1 MASRFWLADHIV
13 RLFDSHLFIS
23 LFQRNKI
30 HFSAANSPF
39 WPAKRATIPDKVMM
53 IDVLSILR
61 RNEKRGGDL
70 EEISRST
77 ALHFCS
83 RQNCQTVAFTEGYD
97 IGEQDIELEKTEVGS
112 IWLLK
117 RWDTSRHGKCLYPS
131 GHILSY
137 RTSRQN
143 KLITFL
149 CRSTTED
156 FQQNLQDLER
166 KVFLVWY
173 SLKTKNGCKE
183 GENWRK
189 KKTFERRRKSIFI
202 SLLKTKSRINFFS
215 NKKKSGEFHL
225 YKEDSFTT
233 SVWFIRSLLLCS
245 FFFGD

>member
-1 MASRFWLADHIV
+1 MASRFRLADYIV

-30 HFSAANSPF
+30 HFSATNCPF
-39 WPAKRATIPDKVMM
+39 WPAKCATMPDKVMM
-53 IDVLSILR
+53 IDVLFMLR
-61 RNEKRGGDL
+61 RNEKRSGDL
-70 EEISRST
+70 EKISRST
-77 ALHFCS
+77 ASHFCW

-97 IGEQDIELEKTEVGS
+97 IAEPDIELEKAEVGNT
-112 IWLLK
+112 WLLK

-166 KVFLVWY
+166 KVFLVCY
-173 SLKTKNGCKE
+173 FLKTKDRCKE
-183 GENWRK
+183 GENRQK
-189 KKTFERRRKSIFI
+189 KNIREKEKTHFYQFP
-202 SLLKTKSRINFFS
+202 
-215 NKKKSGEFHL
+215 
-225 YKEDSFTT
+225 
-233 SVWFIRSLLLCS
+233 
-245 FFFGD
+245 